1 MKDFKVVVTN
11 DEVDAIFSYFDSDG
25 DGSIN
30 FDEFLLGLTG
40 PLNERRSNLVL
51 KAFKLMDKTGD
62 GQVTIEEL
70 SGVYDVSLNPDVV
83 AGKMT
88 EEEALRKFLDAFD
101 SKNKDGIVTQKEFK
115 DYYRNIGASIDD
127 DDYFELMIRNAWHIS
142 GGKGAYANTTCRRV
156 LVTHTD
162 GRQTVE
168 EITDDLGI
176 APDDIKMMKRN
187 LLKRGI
193 KAKAI
198 KTFGQAGAA
207 KGKVWQEK
215 RQTVIRRKSFRRPSV
230 GRPSNNAKGAANAP
244 FANDNQIPTTIWLT
258 RSITKYEEEKRESGR
273 FTDRSKSLN

>member
-1 MKDFKVVVTN
+1 MGKKFTKV
-11 DEVDAIFSYFDSDG
+11 F
-25 DGSIN
+25 
-30 FDEFLLGLTG
+30 
-40 PLNERRSNLVL
+40 
-51 KAFKLMDKTGD
+51 
-62 GQVTIEEL
+62 
-70 SGVYDVSLNPDVV
+70 
-83 AGKMT
+83 
-88 EEEALRKFLDAFD
+88 DAFQAKTKMELLPR
-101 SKNKDGIVTQKEFK
+101 KNL
-115 DYYRNIGASIDD
+115 DYYRNIGASIDS

-207 KGKVWQEK
+207 KGKK
-215 RQTVIRRKSFRRPSV
+215 FGKKN
-230 GRPSNNAKGAANAP
+230 GK
-244 FANDNQIPTTIWLT
+244 
-258 RSITKYEEEKRESGR
+258 
-273 FTDRSKSLN
+273 

>member
-1 MKDFKVVVTN
+1 
-11 DEVDAIFSYFDSDG
+11 
-25 DGSIN
+25 
-30 FDEFLLGLTG
+30 
-40 PLNERRSNLVL
+40 
-51 KAFKLMDKTGD
+51 MDKTGD
-62 GQVTIEEL
+62 GQVTIEDL

-83 AGKMT
+83 AGKVT

-101 SKNKDGIVTQKEFK
+101 SKDKDGIVTQKEFK
-115 DYYRNIGASIDD
+115 DYYRNIGASIDS

-207 KGKVWQEK
+207 KGKKFGKKNGK
-215 RQTVIRRKSFRRPSV
+215 RSSEGRVFGRPSV
-230 GRPSNNAKGAANAP
+230 GRKNSNAKGAANAP
-244 FANDNQIPTTIWLT
+244 FANDKQTANNEMMQQ
-258 RSITKYEEEKRESGR
+258 KYY
-273 FTDRSKSLN
+273 TL

>member
-1 MKDFKVVVTN
+1 
-11 DEVDAIFSYFDSDG
+11 
-25 DGSIN
+25 
-30 FDEFLLGLTG
+30 
-40 PLNERRSNLVL
+40 
-51 KAFKLMDKTGD
+51 MDKTGD
-62 GQVTIEEL
+62 GQVTIEDL

-207 KGKVWQEK
+207 KGKKFGKKNGKQSSESKSLEGLQWVEK
-215 RQTVIRRKSFRRPSV
+215 SILQKVRQMPHSPMIIKS
-230 GRPSNNAKGAANAP
+230 
-244 FANDNQIPTTIWLT
+244 PTTIWLT
-258 RSITKYEEEKRESGR
+258 RILQNMRK
-273 FTDRSKSLN
+273 KSENLADSQTGLKVAQLIVQLTAASPTLPPKGLFHFQMGKWQTRLKHTAWCNDYVAK